1 MVPSQFDF
9 FKFNLVKKI
18 NHAWYP
24 LQHASSFVQ
33 LLNVQSFLGMMGGL
47 LATPLVVASS
57 LCISG
62 DNVATRGDQYLV
74 LRFRHC
80 HIDAVD
86 IRHQVILQ
94 IYVDVYI

>member
-62 DNVATRGDQYLV
+62 DNVATRE
-74 LRFRHC
+74 
-80 HIDAVD
+80 
-86 IRHQVILQ
+86 VISTSFFVSGIATLMQ
-94 IYVDVYI
+94 LTFGTR